1 MQAERVTAER
11 ERLGMKQAELSREI
25 GVSKQ
30 MINAIEK
37 GLRDP
42 SEKILVRMAK
52 IFGCTTDYLL
62 GLSDKR

>member
-1 MQAERVTAER
+1 
-11 ERLGMKQAELSREI
+11 MKQAELAREI

-37 GLRDP
+37 GMRDP

-52 IFGCTTDYLL
+52 IFDCTTDYLL
-62 GLSDKR
+62 GLSDRR

>member
-11 ERLGMKQAELSREI
+11 ERLGMKQAELAREI

-37 GLRDP
+37 GMRDP
-42 SEKILVRMAK
+42 SEKILVRMATL
-52 IFGCTTDYLL
+52 FDCTTDYLL
-62 GLSDKR
+62 GLSDER

>member
-37 GLRDP
+37 GL
-42 SEKILVRMAK
+42 VRMAK

>member
-1 MQAERVTAER
+1 MRAERVTAER
-11 ERLGMKQAELSREI
+11 ERLGMKQAELAREI

-37 GLRDP
+37 GMRDP

-52 IFGCTTDYLL
+52 IFDCTTDYLL
-62 GLSDKR
+62 GLSDRR

>member
-1 MQAERVTAER
+1 MRAERVTAER

>member
-1 MQAERVTAER
+1 MRAERVTAER
-11 ERLGMKQAELSREI
+11 ERLGMKQAELAREI

-42 SEKILVRMAK
+42 SEKILVRMATL
-52 IFGCTTDYLL
+52 FDCTTDYLL
-62 GLSDKR
+62 GLSDER